1 MKRIILLGFIL
12 ISWNSQAQKQ
22 EIKSTIATFFE
33 GFHARDSAKIKS
45 VCSENMVLQSIAE
58 TANGNSLSEESSA
71 AFYHSI
77 ATIPNE
83 IKFSEKIISYTI
95 QVDGTMAVAW
105 TPYEF
110 YKNGI
115 LSHTGVNVFTLFKK
129 DDSWKIIYIID
140 TRRK

>member
-1 MKRIILLGFIL
+1 MSG
-12 ISWNSQAQKQ
+12 QAQNQ
-22 EIKSTIATFFE
+22 EIKNTIYTFFE
-33 GFHARDSAKIKS
+33 GFHSRDSVKIKS
-45 VCSENMVLQSIAE
+45 VCTENMILQSIAE
-58 TANGNSLSEESSA
+58 SPKGNSLSEESSS

-83 IKFSEKIISYTI
+83 IKFLEKIVSYSI
-95 QVDGTMAVAW
+95 QVDGSMSVVW

-115 LSHTGVNVFTLFKK
+115 LSHSGVNVFTLFKK
-129 DDSWKIIYIID
+129 DDFWKIIYIID